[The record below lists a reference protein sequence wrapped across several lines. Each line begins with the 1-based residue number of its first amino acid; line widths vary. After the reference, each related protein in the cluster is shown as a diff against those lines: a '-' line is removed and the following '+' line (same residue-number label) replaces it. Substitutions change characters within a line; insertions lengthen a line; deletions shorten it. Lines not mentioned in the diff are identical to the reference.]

1 MNTPNPA
8 PTEPADPDGAP
19 TTAPGTTAADT
30 DQALTRRATTS
41 GDWIAG
47 LIAYAML
54 DTAGTPTNLPHLTFP
69 DDDPDTVTRVWQAA
83 LAVGFRAGRL
93 DAAPRFHRDTLA
105 RHQAALADAGYTA
118 MAALGQQTLTL
129 LPPPPQHP
137 ADPDHTDVRGGH
149 E

>member
-8 PTEPADPDGAP
+8 PTEPANPDDAP
-19 TTAPGTTAADT
+19 TTAADA
-30 DQALTRRATTS
+30 DQTLTRRATTS

-54 DTAGTPTNLPHLTFP
+54 DTAGTPTKLPHLTFP
-69 DDDPDTVTRVWQAA
+69 DDNPDTVARVWQAA
-83 LAVGFRAGRL
+83 LAVGFRAGQL
-93 DAAPRFHRDTLA
+93 AGAPRFHRDALH
-105 RHQAALADAGYTA
+105 RHQTALADAGYTA
-118 MAALGQQTLTL
+118 MANLGQQTLTL
-129 LPPPPQHP
+129 LPPPPPHP